1 MIYLSSRITL
11 VPLHVKMEKKIKP
24 NILVNTM
31 TGMLSKVI
39 KFTPNITSPIL
50 VLSDRCPF
58 LNFSAL

>member
-1 MIYLSSRITL
+1 
-11 VPLHVKMEKKIKP
+11 MEKKIKP